1 MDSAKKQILIV
12 EDDAFVA
19 ATLVLHLEH
28 NGFDAAVEA
37 DGACAVERVL
47 KEQPD
52 GVILDGNLPGKDGF
66 DICRELRRNYH
77 GTIIM
82 LTARDDTFNQML
94 GLELGADDY
103 LVKPVDPYV
112 VLAHLKAC
120 LRRTSSIS
128 ADTKELNYGTFRIN
142 STTRVAY
149 LGAKELS
156 LTTAEFDL
164 LWLLASHAGTI
175 LSRDEIMTSARG
187 IEHDG
192 LDRSID
198 MRISRLRK
206 LLDDNADNPHRIK
219 TVRGQG
225 YLFSRAD
232 WD

>member
-1 MDSAKKQILIV
+1 MNSTKKHILII

-28 NGFDAAVEA
+28 NGFVAAVET
-37 DGACAVERVL
+37 DGTHAVKRVQT
-47 KEQPD
+47 EQPD
-52 GVILDGNLPGKDGF
+52 GIILDGNLPGKDGF
-66 DICRELRRNYH
+66 DICRELRRDYH
-77 GTIIM
+77 GIIVM

-103 LVKPVDPYV
+103 LVKPIDPHV

-120 LRRTSSIS
+120 LRRTSDKS
-128 ADTKELNYGTFRIN
+128 TGTEELSYGTFRIN
-142 STTRVAY
+142 STVRTAY
-149 LGAKELS
+149 LNTKEIP

-164 LWLLASHAGTI
+164 LWLLASKAGTI
-175 LSRDEIMTSARG
+175 LSRDEIMTTARR
-187 IEHDG
+187 IEHDV

-206 LLDDNADNPHRIK
+206 LLGDNADNPRRIK
-219 TVRGQG
+219 TVRGKG

-232 WD
+232 